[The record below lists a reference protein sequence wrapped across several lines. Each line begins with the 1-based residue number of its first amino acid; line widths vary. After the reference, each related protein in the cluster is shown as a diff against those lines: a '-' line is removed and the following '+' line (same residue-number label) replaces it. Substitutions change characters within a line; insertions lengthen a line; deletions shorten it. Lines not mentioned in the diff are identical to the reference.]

1 MLDKFRQ
8 IDEWT
13 NKQSCTTVSR
23 ESLSQWKN
31 TRNYNEQTEDEAK
44 FYSGGSVTAVIVVTA
59 HHTS

>member
-1 MLDKFRQ
+1 MTGQ
-8 IDEWT
+8 T
-13 NKQSCTTVSR
+13 NKWATLR

-44 FYSGGSVTAVIVVTA
+44 FYSGGSVTAIIVVTA